1 MVETTVIDNLLTPRQ
16 SYVLKGQSDAEEE
29 FFTDAN
35 ADRLHHAWLISGPKG
50 VGKATLA
57 YRIARY
63 MLAKNSSEINPTNNL
78 MLDLDDPTPRT

>member
-35 ADRLHHAWLISGPKG
+35 ADRLHHAWLIGGPKG
-50 VGKATLA
+50 VGKATTATVVVSCVAIVFLD
-57 YRIARY
+57 YI
-63 MLAKNSSEINPTNNL
+63 LGEIIL
-78 MLDLDDPTPRT
+78 L